1 MNIAAFA
8 SPLKYNTSEKI
19 RERKAAMNNNIS
31 VVENFFNMFNYFFR
45 LLCKYSLKQF
55 DNCIK
60 IILIILII
68 AIQDNSITAIFHDT
82 ENGF

>member
-31 VVENFFNMFNYFFR
+31 VAENFFNMFNYFFR
-45 LLCKYSLKQF
+45 LLSKYR
-55 DNCIK
+55 
-60 IILIILII
+60 
-68 AIQDNSITAIFHDT
+68 
-82 ENGF
+82 

>member
-31 VVENFFNMFNYFFR
+31 VAENFFNMFNYFFR
-45 LLCKYSLKQF
+45 LLRKYSLKQF

-60 IILIILII
+60 IILIILFI
-68 AIQDNSITAIFHDT
+68 AIQDNSITAIFYHT